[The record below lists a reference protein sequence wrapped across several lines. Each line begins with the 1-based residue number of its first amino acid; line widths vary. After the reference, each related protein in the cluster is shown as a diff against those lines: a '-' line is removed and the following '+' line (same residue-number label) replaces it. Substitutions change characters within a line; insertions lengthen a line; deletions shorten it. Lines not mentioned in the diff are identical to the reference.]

1 MAPYHIP
8 DNDEDTP
15 IVMAISWGNGSRNAS
30 TFCVILNESGSIIEF
45 KKLDKLSDR
54 DHSKHDVEILI
65 EMIAHHRPDAIAIGG
80 FAPNTKTGLLK
91 IITDQVIP
99 GGKNEMDWNEN
110 IPIYLADDEVAKI
123 YMSSESGKRE
133 FPEADY
139 PPLIPYCVSLAR
151 FVQEPTSEYACL
163 FNKNEDI
170 RHIRLDPL
178 QKYLSDDVLM
188 KAIERSFINVVNH
201 VGVDIVAASSSPHL
215 EG

>member
-80 FAPNTKTGLLK
+80 FAPNTKT
-91 IITDQVIP
+91 
-99 GGKNEMDWNEN
+99 
-110 IPIYLADDEVAKI
+110 AKI